1 MYHLG
6 QLGYFPPELN
16 LQFLKS
22 VMIWKLE
29 MQNLHLTKSNSQHY
43 PREQNNVDLAQDHEN
58 NVLPD
63 GTEEKFE
70 VATTLAVGAV
80 FYRKVI

>member
-43 PREQNNVDLAQDHEN
+43 PRELE
-58 NVLPD
+58 
-63 GTEEKFE
+63 
-70 VATTLAVGAV
+70 
-80 FYRKVI
+80 